1 MLSMRRRATAAWLG
15 WEIICGGS
23 LGGRMPLAEARGR
36 WLLLLRVRVPAGQGR
51 CGSFRDVLLVYGKE
65 KVYGSIP

>member
-1 MLSMRRRATAAWLG
+1 MSNGGGLG
-15 WEIICGGS
+15 WEIMSGGS
-23 LGGRMPLAEARGR
+23 LRGRMPLADARVR
-36 WLLLLRVRVPAGQGR
+36 WLLLLRVSVPAGQGR